1 MWLKTVWTFLTDFD
15 PSESTKFPIWMRR
28 KHIGIFKRDM
38 LFLFFPLA
46 HTWTYFQ
53 LSCLLQNFE
62 AVYFL
67 SLCSL
72 SFPQIRLFI
81 SHLCTYS
88 FKESTV
94 LLYCLLLLHVGL
106 CPYYYVIG
114 TTSHNIFTKVGMCT
128 HLRSWSGNENTASF
142 DMQKFGERSIL
153 KCNKDLFLQIQCQI
167 Y

>member
-1 MWLKTVWTFLTDFD
+1 MDLLDWFWPLRIYKIPNLDA
-15 PSESTKFPIWMRR
+15 KKAYRNIQ
-28 KHIGIFKRDM
+28 KRHVIS
-38 LFLFFPLA
+38 FFPPA
-46 HTWTYFQ
+46 HTRSYFQ

-81 SHLCTYS
+81 SHLCTY
-88 FKESTV
+88 KVSTV

-128 HLRSWSGNENTASF
+128 HLTFMIWKWKHSF
-142 DMQKFGERSIL
+142 FRHAKIWWTEHF
-153 KCNKDLFLQIQCQI
+153 KV
-167 Y
+167 